1 MTEKWRSA
9 RVPAIVAVVLLVAAG
24 QRSSAAQPGPPAG
37 VRAMF
42 EGTWQLEE
50 WHVDGQI
57 LKPPQAN
64 GRWSLRDG
72 VVLFMLHRA
81 DTSESAAGYGEYRL
95 DATSW
100 GYRYMRMQRTAGPV
114 GGPVTVSVS
123 PPEPAMRAFTIK
135 QEPGKV
141 VFENADSQHEYDGT
155 FFTLRQRGQL
165 VRKWRRVNPPPAH

>member
-1 MTEKWRSA
+1 MTEMWRSGRA
-9 RVPAIVAVVLLVAAG
+9 LAIVAGVLLVAAG
-24 QRSSAAQPGPPAG
+24 QRSSAAQSGPQAG

-50 WHVDGQI
+50 WHVDGQV

-64 GRWSLRDG
+64 GRWSLHDG
-72 VVLFMLHRA
+72 VVLFILHRA
-81 DTSESAAGYGEYRL
+81 DTAESAAGYGEYRM

-123 PPEPAMRAFTIK
+123 PPEPAMRAFAIK

-165 VRKWRRVNPPPAH
+165 VRKWRRVNPPHAH